1 MEAQKI
7 AQIPWYDWRKVLANE
22 PCASSHSNGFQKPLK
37 KCSRYVHDFTAKI
50 NWKDLI
56 IMAISHYRKQRI
68 MLLARLNLGLASE
81 DKEEIDLYNHYQKNI
96 YLEQNQQQQ

>member
-1 MEAQKI
+1 MDFKN
-7 AQIPWYDWRKVLANE
+7 R
-22 PCASSHSNGFQKPLK
+22 LK
-37 KCSRYVHDFTAKI
+37 NVHDMFTIFTAKI
-50 NWKDLI
+50 HWKNLI

-96 YLEQNQQQQ
+96 YSEQNHQQQ

>member
-1 MEAQKI
+1 MNHV
-7 AQIPWYDWRKVLANE
+7 PVVLAMD
-22 PCASSHSNGFQKPLK
+22 FKTVK
-37 KCSRYVHDFTAKI
+37 KMFTILTAKI
-50 NWKDLI
+50 DWKNLI

-96 YLEQNQQQQ
+96 YSEQNHQQQ